1 MPQIL
6 YEMKIFLPLY
16 ILLFLVLALTG
27 CSTEPPGGSPPG
39 YDLGAPE
46 KFVLDE
52 ELHEISG
59 ICFDGGR
66 ADTIYAIEDE
76 DGEIFHFHV
85 GDRRWPSVKFG
96 KRGDYEDVTILDRG
110 PGTDAAG
117 PAGAERGAAMTSKQ
131 IVVLRSDGSLFTFP
145 VGFIADAN
153 KDSVVAYEQLLPDGE
168 YEGLFGDEDGSLVAL
183 CKKCSEDKDLEQ
195 ATGYTIRP
203 DEQGR
208 LAVQGKF
215 VVDVKGVPMS
225 TATKKK
231 LKFHP
236 SGIARHPLTKEWYII
251 SAVNKVLMI
260 VDDQWKVKSSWQLN
274 VNLFKQPEGI
284 CFDSKGTLYIS
295 NEGDEGDANILVFR
309 YNQSTIYEK
318 KKDRK
323 NH

>member
-1 MPQIL
+1 M
-6 YEMKIFLPLY
+6 IFWLG
-16 ILLFLVLALTG
+16 G
-27 CSTEPPGGSPPG
+27 CSTAPPEGSPPG

-59 ICFDGGR
+59 ICFDGGK

-96 KRGDYEDVTILDRG
+96 KRGDYEDVTISDG
-110 PGTDAAG
+110 
-117 PAGAERGAAMTSKQ
+117 KV
-131 IVVLRSDGSLFTFP
+131 IVLRSDGSLFTFP
-145 VGFIADAN
+145 IGFIADAN

-183 CKKCSEDKDLEQ
+183 CKKCSEDRDQEQ

-203 DEQGR
+203 NEQGR
-208 LAVQGKF
+208 LTVQGKF

-251 SAVNKVLMI
+251 SAVNKVLLI
-260 VDDQWKVKSSWQLN
+260 VDDQWKVKSSYQLN